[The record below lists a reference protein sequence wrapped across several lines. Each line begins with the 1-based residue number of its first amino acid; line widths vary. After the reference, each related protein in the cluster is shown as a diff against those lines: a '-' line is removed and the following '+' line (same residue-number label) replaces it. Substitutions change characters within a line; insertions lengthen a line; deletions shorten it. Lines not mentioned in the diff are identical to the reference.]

1 MAPLGLLARAIGK
14 QKRKAG
20 GGTREKAQKMNYI
33 GKLYELTAKK
43 HKSLN
48 PVFRYYT
55 ATYQFFKKPFKFM
68 ISGI

>member
-1 MAPLGLLARAIGK
+1 MAPLGPLARAIGK

-20 GGTREKAQKMNYI
+20 WGKKERAQNVNYI

-48 PVFRYYT
+48 PVFR
-55 ATYQFFKKPFKFM
+55 
-68 ISGI
+68 

>member
-20 GGTREKAQKMNYI
+20 GGKKRAQNVNYV

-48 PVFRYYT
+48 PVFR
-55 ATYQFFKKPFKFM
+55 
-68 ISGI
+68 